1 MHPDRNY
8 GNVEET
14 TKLFAEV
21 QSAYEVL
28 SDAQERAWY
37 DSNRTRILRG
47 EDSSRDGMSFEDN
60 VQDVS
65 TEDIISTI
73 FLLQDQFKYNDT
85 QASFYA
91 TVRKAFE
98 TIAHDEEIASLQDGV
113 EYVEYPDFGQKDE
126 TDQDFLRQFY
136 IRWGNFSS
144 RKSFSRKEAFRY
156 SEAPDRRVRRMME
169 KENKRLRDMA
179 VREYNEAVRS
189 LTSFVKKRDV
199 RYKPII
205 QNDSDRQKALR
216 DAAKAQAMR
225 SRAANKEKL
234 EPSVTGWAAPV
245 RSEENA
251 EEAYG
256 NEDSEESRV
265 QYECVV
271 CKKSFKSEQQYEAH
285 EKSKKH
291 LKGVQHLRRT
301 LQKESEALDLDGSA
315 DEGGVSSGTQSLA
328 SPKVGKH
335 QNGIHDHSGDVTD
348 AEQLVSPISEAFPR
362 LNIAKNLSKEQDS
375 GGQDVSHIEAFPT
388 VIQLVSREEDDETRH
403 VDRSRGSIYAA
414 EDNGSKQDSISS
426 TGDSTPPFPGGNDS
440 AQVGLKLGKAKRKR
454 AKKAAQAVAAG
465 SSNEVSSFIM
475 LHIRA
480 ELICSLVSVLHLRDI
495 LRLKNAF
502 IQSHQR
508 SWSCSARSRK

>member
-28 SDAQERAWY
+28 SDAQERSWY

-47 EDSSRDGMSFEDN
+47 DSSRDEMSFEDT
-60 VQDVS
+60 VQDIS

-73 FLLQDQFKYNDT
+73 FLLQDQLKRNDT
-85 QASFYA
+85 QISFYA
-91 TVRKAFE
+91 TVRRAFE
-98 TIAHDEEIASLQDGV
+98 TIAHDEDIASLQDGV
-113 EYVEYPDFGQKDE
+113 RYVEYPDFGQKDE
-126 TDQDFLRQFY
+126 TDQDLLRQFY

-144 RKSFSRKEAFRY
+144 RKSFSWKEAFRY

-189 LTSFVKKRDV
+189 LTSFVKKRDI

-225 SRAANKEKL
+225 SRAANTEKL
-234 EPSVTGWAAPV
+234 GVPSMTGFAAPV
-245 RSEENA
+245 HSEENA
-251 EEAYG
+251 EETYG
-256 NEDSEESRV
+256 NDDSEEFRV

-271 CKKSFKSEQQYEAH
+271 CKKSFKSEQQYGAH

-291 LKGVQHLRRT
+291 LRGVQHLRRT
-301 LQKESEALDLDGSA
+301 LQKESENLDLDGSA
-315 DEGGVSSGTQSLA
+315 DEGWMISGTQILES
-328 SPKVGKH
+328 SMVGKH
-335 QNGIHDHSGDVTD
+335 QNSIHGRSSDVPG
-348 AEQLVSPISEAFPR
+348 AQQSVSLISEAFPR
-362 LNIAKNLSKEQDS
+362 LDICRNLSKEQDS
-375 GGQDVSHIEAFPT
+375 GVQDVAHIGAFPT
-388 VIQLVSREEDDETRH
+388 GIQQVSREEDDETKH
-403 VDRSRGSIYAA
+403 VDRIRGSIDAA
-414 EDNGSKQDSISS
+414 GDIGSEQDSISP
-426 TGDSTPPFPGGNDS
+426 TRDSTPPIPGGNDF
-440 AQVGLKLGKAKRKR
+440 AQAGLKLGKAKRKR

-465 SSNEVSSFIM
+465 SSNEVSNFIM
-475 LHIRA
+475 
-480 ELICSLVSVLHLRDI
+480 
-495 LRLKNAF
+495 
-502 IQSHQR
+502 
-508 SWSCSARSRK
+508 